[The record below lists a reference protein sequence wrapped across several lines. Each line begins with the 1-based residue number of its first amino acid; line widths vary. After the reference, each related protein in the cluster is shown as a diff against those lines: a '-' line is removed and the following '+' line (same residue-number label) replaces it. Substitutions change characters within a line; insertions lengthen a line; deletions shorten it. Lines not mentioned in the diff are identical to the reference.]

1 MDIKKIVLGFTNS
14 YLLKGE
20 HGYVMIDAGIMNQGR
35 NFLRGLKY
43 HNIDAQQIQ
52 LIIITHAHF
61 DHVGSLAVIKDLCSQ
76 CPVLIHPYEAPRI
89 ARPIV
94 AIPPGINLQGKIVS
108 SLGMIGR
115 PLLKYA
121 PVQPEILFE
130 DEFTLDEYGIDG
142 RVIHTPGHTAGS
154 LSILLADGRAI
165 VGDLAFSF
173 GRSGPLPPFAEDPQ
187 QIYTSWQQLLATGA
201 KIIYPA
207 HGYPFPATRL
217 QESLPK
223 KV

>member
-1 MDIKKIVLGFTNS
+1 MDIKKIVLGFNNS

-61 DHVGSLAVIKDLCSQ
+61 DHVGSLAVIKDICSQ

-165 VGDLAFSF
+165 VGDLAFNF
-173 GRSGPLPPFAEDPQ
+173 GRSGPLP
-187 QIYTSWQQLLATGA
+187 QIGRASC
-201 KIIYPA
+201 
-207 HGYPFPATRL
+207 R
-217 QESLPK
+217 ER
-223 KV
+223 V